1 MIPPWH
7 DRGQAAFEHRTDGI
21 SAMRLQRHSP
31 MRLACSVVLIAASLS
46 ACTTARNT
54 RGYIFNDQVVDS
66 LAEGVDNRRSVFDS
80 LGNPSLTSAFGTE
93 TWYYVSRET
102 VTEGFLKERPISQ
115 KIVAIAFTDGG
126 EVESITRYDLSK
138 AKNISPHPDETP
150 IRGKTLGFFEELL
163 RGIGRVGPGG
173 PGGPGG
179 RRGPP
184 GT

>member
-1 MIPPWH
+1 
-7 DRGQAAFEHRTDGI
+7 
-21 SAMRLQRHSP
+21 MRLKRHNP
-31 MRLACSVVLIAASLS
+31 MLFACGAMLLAASLS

-54 RGYIFNDQVVDS
+54 RGYIFNDQVLDS
-66 LAEGVDNRRSVFDS
+66 LAEGVDNRRSVRDS
-80 LGNPSLTSAFGTE
+80 LGNPSMNSAFGTE
-93 TWYYVSRET
+93 TWYYISRET

-115 KIVAIAFTDGG
+115 KIVAIAFSDGG
-126 EVESITRYDLSK
+126 EVETISRYDLSH

-179 RRGPP
+179 RGPGGGGPGGGGRRGPP

>member
-1 MIPPWH
+1 
-7 DRGQAAFEHRTDGI
+7 
-21 SAMRLQRHSP
+21 MRLQRHNP
-31 MRLACSVVLIAASLS
+31 MLFACGALLIAASLS

-66 LAEGVDNRRSVFDS
+66 LAEGVDNRRSVLDS
-80 LGNPSLTSAFGTE
+80 LGNPSTTSAFGQE

-115 KIVAIAFTDGG
+115 KIVAIAFDDGG
-126 EVESITRYDLSK
+126 AVQSISRHDLSD
-138 AKNISPHPDETP
+138 AKKISPHADETP

-173 PGGPGG
+173 PGGRGPGGGG

>member
-1 MIPPWH
+1 
-7 DRGQAAFEHRTDGI
+7 
-21 SAMRLQRHSP
+21 MRRQSHIP
-31 MRLACSVVLIAASLS
+31 MRLACGVILVAASLS

-54 RGYIFNDQVVDS
+54 RGYVFNDQVVNS
-66 LAEGVDNRRSVFDS
+66 LAEGVDNRQSVLDS
-80 LGNPSLTSAFGTE
+80 LGNPSTTSVFGKE
-93 TWYYVSRET
+93 TWYYISRET

-115 KIVAIAFTDGG
+115 KIVAVAFDDGG
-126 EVESITRYDLSK
+126 AVESISRYDLSD
-138 AKNISPHPDETP
+138 AKNITPHPDETP

-173 PGGPGG
+173 PGGRGPGGGG